1 VKSEYV
7 IRPAITADFKSIF
20 KIESEAFR
28 SPWTIEGLLTELV
41 SPRARFIVCEH
52 QGEIAGY
59 ALVWVVAG
67 ELHLLKIA
75 TAFGN
80 RRRGI
85 ASALIAYIIN
95 EFKDASVML
104 LEVREKN
111 VEARSFYNKL
121 GFVENGLRKNYYSDD
136 NAVLI
141 EKQLI

>member
-1 VKSEYV
+1 VKSEFI
-7 IRPAITADFKSIF
+7 IREAVPADFKSIF
-20 KIESEAFR
+20 KIESEAFK

-41 SPRARFIVCEH
+41 SPRARFIVNEH
-52 QGEIAGY
+52 QGKIAGY
-59 ALVWVVAG
+59 ALLWVVAD

-75 TAFGN
+75 TASGY

-85 ASALIAYIIN
+85 SSALIAYIIN

-111 VEARSFYNKL
+111 VEARNFYKKL
-121 GFVENGLRKNYYSDD
+121 GFVENGLRKNYYPDD

-141 EKQLI
+141 EKQLK